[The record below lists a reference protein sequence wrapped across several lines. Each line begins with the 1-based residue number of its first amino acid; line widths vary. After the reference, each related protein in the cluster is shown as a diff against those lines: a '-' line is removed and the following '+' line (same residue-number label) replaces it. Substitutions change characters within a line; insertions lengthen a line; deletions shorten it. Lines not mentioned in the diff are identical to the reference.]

1 MEKKQN
7 QGNAFLLIWALRVWT
22 VGDVEVHAAV
32 VAAGRKAHE
41 REEPVREAEACWR
54 CTCMLSSH
62 DNAHNIEDAQ
72 VQGKVQNR
80 VAPAARS
87 KRGERSNSCTQTFG
101 TQHVDL
107 CDRSAGSLELKG
119 HPWLAIGILVL
130 SRRFVALVFV
140 TAQGNKEL
148 AIYLDNCYAI
158 QQEQRQCS
166 YWCGPSCA

>member
-1 MEKKQN
+1 MHAVWPMKHDFAGVCGKNYGKPTRRPRCSCGETHLERKSEVCVEKKQN

-72 VQGKVQNR
+72 VQGES
-80 VAPAARS
+80 P
-87 KRGERSNSCTQTFG
+87 E
-101 TQHVDL
+101 
-107 CDRSAGSLELKG
+107 
-119 HPWLAIGILVL
+119 
-130 SRRFVALVFV
+130 
-140 TAQGNKEL
+140 
-148 AIYLDNCYAI
+148 
-158 QQEQRQCS
+158 
-166 YWCGPSCA
+166 